1 MNSYS
6 KLNPCVFSPCR
17 KYRYI
22 LEHDE
27 SDLVTPLRDYVAWI
41 GLNPSIADERKLDP
55 TLRRILS
62 FTQSFGYSRFMMLNL
77 FALVAT
83 DPKVMRA
90 HSSPVGP
97 SNDAHLIKQCSEAAL
112 VVCCWGVHGHHQGRN
127 QAVLKLLGS
136 LELYCLGVASK
147 GQPLHPLYLDG
158 HTTLRSYP

>member
-41 GLNPSIADERKLDP
+41 GLNPSIADERK
-55 TLRRILS
+55 
-62 FTQSFGYSRFMMLNL
+62 MLNL